1 MYGQQ
6 ETFTYVRATSLAKHD
21 AHWNAPNAFRQA
33 NAARRSASLDLHTP
47 VTARLTGKSPRCN
60 T

>member
-33 NAARRSASLDLHTP
+33 NAARRSASLVRRRCRICT
-47 VTARLTGKSPRCN
+47 RL
-60 T
+60 